1 MPRKS
6 NKKTTEP
13 LQKEE
18 YLPEEE
24 EVSTPVSN
32 EENIPTPQP
41 TKAKRVMTQEHLDK
55 LAEARKKALEV
66 RRKNKELR
74 DLEKKAQKKSQ
85 DDIKEQRKKE
95 LQQVLREPEV
105 EEPELQEEEAP
116 EAEDDGGL
124 TSRREVQHEPKH
136 EPKHEPEPTPQLK
149 RTKSMKHLDL
159 TLRSKVQHLQKE
171 EEAPSTRLPLAS
183 QPNYNFFEEVGG
195 YMVQRNYKPRGRR

>member
-24 EVSTPVSN
+24 EVSN
-32 EENIPTPQP
+32 EESIQTPQP

-74 DLEKKAQKKSQ
+74 DLEKKAQKKTQ

-95 LQQVLREPEV
+95 LQQVLREPQV
-105 EEPELQEEEAP
+105 EEPQLQEEEAP
-116 EAEDDGGL
+116 EAEDGGS
-124 TSRREVQHEPKH
+124 TSLREVKH

-149 RTKSMKHLDL
+149 RTKSMKKLPI
-159 TLRSKVQHLQKE
+159 KE
-171 EEAPSTRLPLAS
+171 APSPPPQEEAPSPRVQPLE
-183 QPNYNFFEEVGG
+183 PNFNFFEEVGG
-195 YMVQRNYKPRGRR
+195 YMVQRNYKPRGRK